1 MTQFSLH
8 RLVRQTIDDLPE
20 IADPGILADRVFG
33 QLTTD
38 QYADAITTMLRSYVR
53 RVLAED
59 RSTQA
64 DEPDPQ
70 AQGDE
75 PVRAPAAANKSAYR
89 TAMQA
94 GAWRARL
101 GERIHGATGWL
112 LLRDCGLDDLKAA
125 AAERRELAAANIRS
139 ADELERL
146 QELLA
151 TAGVATVG
159 ELPDPVLRVVF
170 AT

>member
-59 RSTQA
+59 RLPQA

-75 PVRAPAAANKSAYR
+75 PARTPAANRSSYR
-89 TAMQA
+89 AAMQA

-151 TAGVATVG
+151 TSGVATVG
-159 ELPDPVLRVVF
+159 ELPEGVLRVAF